1 MGKFSE
7 RKHYKFDFLQEI
19 LHSNQKKVV
28 PSLPEK
34 EMEMTNDLPDW
45 NRIKFFIKGMGMK
58 KVQQV
63 PIRKVGLTG
72 SGRLL
77 DCHTNVSK
85 LVYAY
90 GGSDVRGYE
99 VNIHRLDGE
108 DVGISLNPHS
118 VWKTPEGKLVDVSLN
133 AQGKKEDYL
142 YFIPVYENYHTD
154 GYNFSSIQ
162 FLVPNDV
169 RLPLVIDLDE
179 ENTIKCTRRDIKK
192 KKVGL
197 NLFWGQTKNSY
208 FKEHPSKTEDGYEN
222 FSQPSTATGRYF
234 NEMWDVS
241 LFENPLQRTLLG
253 SKRSA

>member
-1 MGKFSE
+1 
-7 RKHYKFDFLQEI
+7 
-19 LHSNQKKVV
+19 
-28 PSLPEK
+28 
-34 EMEMTNDLPDW
+34 MEMTNDLPDW

-58 KVQQV
+58 KIQQV

-99 VNIHRLDGE
+99 LNTHRLDGK
-108 DVGISLNPHS
+108 VGYISFTPHS

-142 YFIPVYENYHTD
+142 YFIPVYESDHTD
-154 GYNFSSIQ
+154 GFNFSSVQ

-169 RLPLVIDLDE
+169 RLPLFINLDE
-179 ENTIKCTRRDIKK
+179 GKMIECTRRDIKK
-192 KKVGL
+192 KRL
-197 NLFWGQTKNSY
+197 SFNLFWGQKKNSC
-208 FKEHPSKTEDGYEN
+208 FKEHPSKIEDGYEN
-222 FSQPSTATGRYF
+222 FSQPSTATGKYF